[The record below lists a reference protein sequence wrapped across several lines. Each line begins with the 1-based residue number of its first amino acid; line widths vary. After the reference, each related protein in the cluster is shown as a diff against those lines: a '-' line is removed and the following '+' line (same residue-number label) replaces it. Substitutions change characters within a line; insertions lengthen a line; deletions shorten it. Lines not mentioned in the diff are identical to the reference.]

1 MATSRRPEGILA
13 PVATIF
19 RDDGELDRDGL
30 AANLAVYAESE
41 LDGVVLLGSN
51 GEFATLDAH
60 EREVVVETGVETI
73 AGRRVVMAGTG
84 AESTRRTIEQTR
96 HAAAAGVD
104 FALVVTPHYYKTRYD
119 REAMV
124 RHYETVAEA
133 SPIPVLIY
141 VMAAYTGVDLP
152 TSTIAELSRH
162 PNIVGIKDSGGH
174 AVKIADMMATVEP
187 GFAVLA
193 GSASSLLA
201 SLALG
206 ATGGIVALANVAPA
220 ACKGLHRLFRDGR
233 LDEARS
239 LQLRLMAPNA
249 AVTTRYGVAGLKAA
263 LELVDLRGGP
273 PRPPLLPLNQ
283 EEQADVRAT
292 FDAAGLIGVPA

>member
-1 MATSRRPEGILA
+1 MAARQPGGILA

-19 RDDGELDRDGL
+19 GQDGELDRMAL

-51 GEFATLDAH
+51 GEFATLDPY
-60 EREVVVETGVETI
+60 EREAVVETGAEAI
-73 AGRRVVMAGTG
+73 AGRRIVMAGTG

-104 FALVVTPHYYKTRYD
+104 FALVITPHYYKTRYD
-119 REAMV
+119 RAAMV
-124 RHYETVAEA
+124 RHYQTVAEA
-133 SPIPVLIY
+133 SSIPILVY
-141 VMAAYTGVDLP
+141 VMAAYTGLDLATP
-152 TSTIAELSRH
+152 IIAELSRH

-193 GSASSLLA
+193 GSANSLLA

-206 ATGGIVALANVAPA
+206 ATGGIVALGNIAPA
-220 ACKGLHRLFRDGR
+220 ACKRLHRLFTDGR
-233 LDEARS
+233 LDEARR

-249 AVTTRYGVAGLKAA
+249 AVTTRYGIAGLKAA
-263 LELVDLRGGP
+263 LELVDLRGGL
-273 PRPPLLPLNQ
+273 PRPPLLPLS
-283 EEQADVRAT
+283 EEERADVRST
-292 FDAAGLIGVPA
+292 FDAAGLLGVPA

>member
-1 MATSRRPEGILA
+1 MASRRPGGILA

-19 RDDGELDRDGL
+19 GDDGELDLSGL
-30 AANLAVYAESE
+30 AANLGVYTGSD

-51 GEFATLDAH
+51 GEFATLDAY
-60 EREVVVETGVETI
+60 EREAVVETGVEVV

-104 FALVVTPHYYKTRYD
+104 FALVITPHYYKTRYD
-119 REAMV
+119 RAAMV
-124 RHYETVAEA
+124 RHYQAVAEE
-133 SPIPVLIY
+133 SPIPVLVY
-141 VMAAYTGVDLP
+141 VMAAYTGLDLATP
-152 TSTIAELSRH
+152 IIAELSRH

-174 AVKIADMMATVEP
+174 AVKIADLMATVEP

-206 ATGGIVALANVAPA
+206 ATGGIVALGNVVPT
-220 ACKGLHRLFRDGR
+220 ACKRLHRLFAEGR
-233 LDEARS
+233 LDEARE

-263 LELVDLRGGP
+263 MELVNLRGGL
-273 PRPPLLPLNQ
+273 PRPPLLPLN
-283 EEQADVRAT
+283 EEERADVRST
-292 FDAAGLIGVPA
+292 FAAAGLLGVPA